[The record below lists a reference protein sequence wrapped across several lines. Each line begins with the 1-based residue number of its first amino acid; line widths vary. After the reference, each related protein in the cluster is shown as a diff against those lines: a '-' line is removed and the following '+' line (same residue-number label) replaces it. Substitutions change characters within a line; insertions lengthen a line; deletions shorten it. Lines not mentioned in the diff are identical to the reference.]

1 MNRILQNLF
10 TDRWEYQ
17 IPTLGLRPDA
27 FCHSG
32 DQLLARLPWQARH
45 LNLRENT
52 PKNTIQPGTPL
63 VVTAAAISDRRPSKG
78 CGMFPPSCGTK

>member
-1 MNRILQNLF
+1 MSRILQNLF

-17 IPTLGLRPDA
+17 IPALGLPPDA

-32 DQLLARLPWQARH
+32 DRLLARLPRQARH